1 MLPNSTVWVYDRM
14 IIILPVGIVET
25 VDLICPSSKISK
37 RFNGSLKVHKEGGE
51 ERFPSVQRLQGLGG
65 EKEDE
70 SVGVWWK
77 SLIEIKPDTPP
88 RCIQTKHI

>member
-1 MLPNSTVWVYDRM
+1 MVRVYDRM
-14 IIILPVGIVET
+14 SIILPVGIVGT

-37 RFNGSLKVHKEGGE
+37 SFDCSLKVHKDGGE

-70 SVGVWWK
+70 SVSVWWK
-77 SLIEIKPDTPP
+77 ITHRD
-88 RCIQTKHI
+88 